1 MEKITSKK
9 YRELLTSNKLIKYG
23 NLRRR
28 DWYMEELEPY
38 LLKNKNIYNDFRLEN
53 KPIKIVNELKTQAL
67 DEKDCIYTFNNLD
80 CYMLDDIVIVNYI
93 KTNYTTIFLIK

>member
-9 YRELLTSNKLIKYG
+9 YRELLTSNKLVKCK

-38 LLKNKNIYNDFRLEN
+38 LLKNISMYNDFRLSN
-53 KPIKIVNELKTQAL
+53 KPIKIVNELKTQAI
-67 DEKDCIYTFNNLD
+67 DEKDIIYTFNNLD
-80 CYMLDDIVIVNYI
+80 CYMLDDIVIVNYT

>member
-9 YRELLTSNKLIKYG
+9 YREFLTSNKLIKYG
-23 NLRRR
+23 NLRRNN
-28 DWYMEELEPY
+28 WYMEELEPY
-38 LLKNKNIYNDFRLEN
+38 LLKNISMYNDFRSAN
-53 KPIKIVNELKTQAL
+53 KPIKIVNELKTQAI

-80 CYMLDDIVIVNYI
+80 CYMLDDIVIVNYT

>member
-9 YRELLTSNKLIKYG
+9 YRELLTSNKLIKFG

-28 DWYMEELEPY
+28 HWYMEELEPY
-38 LLKNKNIYNDFRLEN
+38 LLKNISMYNDFRLSN
-53 KPIKIVNELKTQAL
+53 KPIKIVNELKTQAI
-67 DEKDCIYTFNNLD
+67 DDSDCVYTFSNLD
-80 CYMLDDIVIVNYI
+80 CYMLKNIIIVNYE